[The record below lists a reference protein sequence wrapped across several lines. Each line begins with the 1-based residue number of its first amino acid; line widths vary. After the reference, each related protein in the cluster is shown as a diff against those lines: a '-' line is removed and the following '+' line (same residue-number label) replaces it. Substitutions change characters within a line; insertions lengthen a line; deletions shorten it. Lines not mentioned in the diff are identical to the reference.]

1 MRPCYCW
8 RAEATVIAAGRVDA
22 VRLGELVDEC
32 GDDVSDID
40 DAVAGDVVLGQ
51 GGEFVLPDR
60 DDVAYVNSPVWDGV
74 HVSGLPDTACER
86 VLDGEVVVGGVVLR
100 GQGGYGGGE

>member
-1 MRPCYCW
+1 M
-8 RAEATVIAAGRVDA
+8 
-22 VRLGELVDEC
+22 DEC

-51 GGEFVLPDR
+51 VGELVLPDR
-60 DDVAYVNSPVWDGV
+60 DDVAYVNGPVRDGV
-74 HVSGLPDTACER
+74 HVSGLPDAVCQR

-100 GQGGYGGGE
+100 GQGGY